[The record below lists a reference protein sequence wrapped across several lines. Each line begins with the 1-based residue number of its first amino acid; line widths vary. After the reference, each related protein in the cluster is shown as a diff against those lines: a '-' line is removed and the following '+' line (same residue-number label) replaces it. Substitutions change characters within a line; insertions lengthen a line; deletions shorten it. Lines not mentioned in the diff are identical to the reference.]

1 MQDGQSQKSSQKF
14 VFFHRKSSIMPSL
27 DKTLYKNT
35 FMSKSAVL
43 AKPVGDHQKQ
53 VYQTPQ
59 QVQYLYLEAELNVLL
74 RQLQTC
80 GQKED

>member
-1 MQDGQSQKSSQKF
+1 
-14 VFFHRKSSIMPSL
+14 
-27 DKTLYKNT
+27 
-35 FMSKSAVL
+35 MSKSAVL